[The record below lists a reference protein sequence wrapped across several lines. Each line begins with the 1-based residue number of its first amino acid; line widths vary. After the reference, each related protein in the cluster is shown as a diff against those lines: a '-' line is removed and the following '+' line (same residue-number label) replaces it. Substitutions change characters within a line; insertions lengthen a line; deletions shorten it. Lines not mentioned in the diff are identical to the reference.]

1 MKLASFAADTPI
13 LPALAARW
21 LAAGHA
27 QGLIIL
33 PSRRAAQALAGAF
46 LEANGGKSLLLPRI
60 VALGGLDEAGL
71 ALAGALEGLPA
82 VAPMQRQALL
92 TALILK
98 LDESTGAPRRLPFAW
113 ALAAELAHLLDE
125 ADAAG
130 VDLASA
136 LPGLVAG
143 ELAQHWQVTLEFL
156 TIVTRHWPAILAGLG
171 AQNQAARQAWLLA
184 AQAQAW
190 TDAPPEYPV
199 WLVTRDT
206 TPAAVRLAK
215 VVAGLPAG
223 WVILPGFDFTM
234 RPEAFAMLEESHA
247 QAGAAALLSGLGA
260 RVEEVERWGPP
271 PGDRAALLSR
281 ALAPAGDLQSWRE
294 VAPPEVGGISLLK
307 AADEAEEGQA
317 IALILRDALEI
328 PGRTAA
334 LVTPDR
340 ALAVRVASH
349 LARLGVRAEDSAGEP
364 LAQTPP
370 AILLRLVARSVAS
383 QFAPLDLLALLKHP
397 LAALGLPPGR
407 ARALARGL
415 ELAALRG
422 ARPAPGLDEIKFR
435 LRDERHAALTVF
447 VERFEAM
454 IRPAVPA
461 QAVSP
466 AAALRGLIEAAE
478 ALAAT
483 PEESGPAILWSGEA
497 GVALSAL
504 LSEALLALA
513 ALPDI
518 PAADVPETLDALLEG
533 AVVRRPRARDG
544 HPRVAIWGVQE
555 ARLQHVDVLVLG
567 GLIEG
572 VWPAAAEPGPW
583 LSRPM
588 RRAAGLPSPE
598 QALGTAAH
606 DFWTLSAAAGEV
618 VLSAPLRRARAPAVP
633 ARWLTRLVAY
643 LAGAGRALPLNP
655 AAGWAASLDQPAAR
669 RRRARPYPKP
679 PVASRPT
686 TYSISDIAT
695 LMGDPYALY
704 ARKILRL
711 APLDPLDEE
720 SDASLF
726 GDIVHAGL
734 EMFFKH
740 EVVGPDMRARL
751 TARLLAAMAERRPR
765 EALSAWWAARLA
777 RIAGWVADE
786 EFARRVRFGDP
797 VAMALEHAGEMNLGK
812 NFVLRGRADR
822 IERRA
827 DQKIAIFDYKTGTLP
842 SNKDVNE
849 GRAPQLVLEGMI
861 AQGGEFGDE
870 FYGEVDELVYWR
882 LTGRQVP
889 GEARQVEGDD
899 VPLSELIGT
908 APARVSALLA
918 DFARAERAWI
928 AVRTG
933 RRADY
938 ADEYAGLSRRGEWA
952 AEGEDGSE

>member
-1 MKLASFAADTPI
+1 MKLAGFSADVPI
-13 LPALAARW
+13 LPALAKCW
-21 LAAGHA
+21 LAAGYE
-27 QGLIIL
+27 QGLLIL

-46 LEANGGKSLLLPRI
+46 LEANGGKALLLPRI

-71 ALAGALEGLPA
+71 SLAGALEGLAA
-82 VAPMQRQALL
+82 VPPMQRQALL
-92 TALILK
+92 TELILK
-98 LDESTGAPRRLPFAW
+98 LDEATGAPRRLPFAW

-130 VDLASA
+130 VDLAAA

-156 TIVTRHWPAILAGLG
+156 TIVTTHWPAILAGMG
-171 AQNQAARQAWLLA
+171 AQNPAARQAWLLA
-184 AQAQAW
+184 ARAEAW
-190 TDAPPEYPV
+190 AVSPPDFPV
-199 WLVTRDT
+199 WLVSQDV

-223 WVILPGFDFTM
+223 CVIFPGFDFVMTAD
-234 RPEAFAMLEESHA
+234 AFAMVEESHA
-247 QAGAAALLSGLGA
+247 QAGAAALLAGLGA

-271 PGDRAALLSR
+271 PGDRAVLLSQ
-281 ALAPAGDLQSWRE
+281 ALAPAGDLQRWRE
-294 VAPPEVGGISLLK
+294 VTPPEVRGVSLLK
-307 AADEAEEGQA
+307 AADESAEGQA
-317 IALILRDALEI
+317 IALILRDALEV

-370 AILLRLVARSVAS
+370 AVLLRLVARAVAQ

-397 LAALGLPPGR
+397 LATLGLPPAR
-407 ARALARGL
+407 ARELARGL
-415 ELAALRG
+415 ERAALRG

-435 LRDERHAALTVF
+435 LRDEKHAALLVF
-447 VERFEAM
+447 VERFELLV
-454 IRPAVPA
+454 RPAVPA
-461 QAVSP
+461 AATSP
-466 AAALRGLIEAAE
+466 AAALRGLIVAAE

-483 PEESGPAILWSGEA
+483 PEETGPAVLWSGEA

-504 LSEALLALA
+504 LSEALVALV
-513 ALPDI
+513 ALPEI
-518 PAADVPETLDALLEG
+518 PAADIPETLDALLEG

-572 VWPAAAEPGPW
+572 VWPGIAEPGPW

-588 RRAAGLPSPE
+588 RRAAGLPAPE
-598 QALGTAAH
+598 QALGAAAH
-606 DFWTLSAAAGEV
+606 DFFSLAASAGEV

-633 ARWLTRLVAY
+633 ARWITRLVAY
-643 LAGAGRALPLNP
+643 LDGAKRALPLHP
-655 AAGWAASLDQPAAR
+655 AAGWAAALDQPAVR

-679 PVASRPT
+679 PVAARPT
-686 TYSISDIAT
+686 NYSISDIAT

-734 EMFFKH
+734 EMFYKH
-740 EVVGPDMRARL
+740 EVVGTDMRERL
-751 TARLLAAMAERRPR
+751 TARLLAAMGERRPR

-786 EFARRVRFGDP
+786 EVARRARHGDP
-797 VAMALEHAGEMNLGK
+797 ASIALEHAGEMNLGSR
-812 NFVLRGRADR
+812 FIVRGRADR

-827 DQKIAIFDYKTGTLP
+827 DGKIAIFDYKTGTLP

-861 AQGGEFGDE
+861 AEGGEFGDE
-870 FYGEVDELVYWR
+870 FYGQVDELVYWR

-908 APARVSALLA
+908 APTRVAELLA

-933 RRADY
+933 KRADY
-938 ADEYAGLSRRGEWA
+938 ADEYAGLSRRGEWV
-952 AEGEDGSE
+952 AEGDDGSE